1 MPLHFRALIGV
12 ARQDEQESPVPEIIS
27 RKVVTNSWGMGV
39 ESRATKF
46 GLKFDLRT
54 RCFHIY
60 IRDEMMVKY
69 PLGAK
74 QSVMVSEGFSVGVGN
89 VVVMVL
95 AKKINCKPSTV
106 CLIFKGH

>member
-54 RCFHIY
+54 RCLHIY
-60 IRDEMMVKY
+60 TGLNDGE
-69 PLGAK
+69 
-74 QSVMVSEGFSVGVGN
+74 VSSGRQAVRNG
-89 VVVMVL
+89 L
-95 AKKINCKPSTV
+95 
-106 CLIFKGH
+106 